1 MSIKQDKGSPLISL
15 RVGLTMEMLAGHGSI
30 TTFDLQKPPSK
41 RRTVLMGM
49 NVEVG
54 KRPLQDNVARWN

>member
-1 MSIKQDKGSPLISL
+1 MSIKRGKGSSVISL

-41 RRTVLMGM
+41 RLAVLMGM

-54 KRPLQDNVARWN
+54 NDVAR